1 MIARLFFSNIGIFLT
16 DLKIK
21 NTEDPKYQFLKIILS
36 YNILLKEIS
45 YFEKKINL
53 KVSIRQNRKI
63 KNNIIYIYIHSS
75 KK

>member
-36 YNILLKEIS
+36 YNIPLKEIS
-45 YFEKKINL
+45 YFEQKINL
-53 KVSIRQNRKI
+53 KEEVG
-63 KNNIIYIYIHSS
+63 
-75 KK
+75 